1 MGQQEKVEQR
11 KRRRPRRSQ
20 SERRV
25 RNRTL
30 TERDVKHLERHLSMK
45 RTIRKKIMSDL
56 QHAFV
61 RRPDRDGIEIQSLD
75 VRGALQ
81 PNVLDLLRDSEDSG
95 LDSPTRRRRGRR
107 GRREKTPPP
116 DYQDTPE
123 EKGKHLSWWRR
134 LIRRITRG

>member
-1 MGQQEKVEQR
+1 MR
-11 KRRRPRRSQ
+11 KTKSDPKHIFTKK
-20 SERRV
+20 V

-30 TERDVKHLERHLSMK
+30 TERDVKQLERHLSMK

-75 VRGALQ
+75 VQGALQ

-107 GRREKTPPP
+107 
-116 DYQDTPE
+116 
-123 EKGKHLSWWRR
+123 
-134 LIRRITRG
+134 LIN